1 MSNDLQTKVF
11 TDLDKMFNDT
21 KDKMKDF
28 FNNIKISTDNE
39 EKWQIMSDSIITMA
53 DYLEELDKV
62 LEKVLDASIASE
74 VVKTTT

>member
-74 VVKTTT
+74 VVKTAT